1 MKLRKILQLVAT
13 CVGVILVASGAYAGY
28 ISTQSTVEPGKWTSD
43 YDGAMAYAEKN
54 NIPMIVF
61 WANVGCGNCEKIEKE
76 MNNSEDFQN
85 WKDQLKALMVFVES
99 NSTVKKWIKANA
111 RTKISKY
118 PYMAVYWPKNAAGEE
133 VLEGFSAYKGEM
145 SLYGAS
151 SKDTNVK
158 QIMDTVNYLLTGWA
172 PGSDVPE
179 QPAVA
184 SYTVTFVVDSDKG
197 VASGSLTQS
206 VEEGKNA
213 QAPEVTAK
221 EGWKFDGW
229 DVSFGNVTSDLVVTA
244 QFSAVAIEPDPEPVY
259 YAVTFVVDPAKGT
272 AEGSL
277 TQSVKEGT
285 SAEAPVVTA
294 KDGWEFDGWDRSF
307 SKVASD
313 LTITAKFVEPVE
325 RDEID
330 PAVLFKKSK
339 KLESVVYMDGVPF
352 GKLYITLGKYNAK
365 KDYLK
370 ATFKISAFSG
380 KSYTKSVNVTPDKF
394 GDILDVDVAF
404 KSPVGTMEF
413 DIVNGEDGFEVY
425 GEGDDYYV
433 EEGDVVLGGL
443 LESEDMT
450 FSASFEEIEPEKESF
465 DFILDPSV
473 FATAVVKK
481 GKTLS
486 FGSAPSIKYK
496 KFREDGETWYELAE
510 YDMERYPNENG
521 VKISYKYKTG
531 AFSGSFK
538 IYASNE
544 SSVDEGKKPTIKKY
558 TAKFSGCVVNGEGL
572 GTVTVKIG
580 KKTYTGTCSLQ

>member
-13 CVGVILVASGAYAGY
+13 CAGVILGASGAYAGY
-28 ISTQSTVEPGKWTSD
+28 ISTQPTVEPGKWTSD
-43 YDGAMAYAEKN
+43 YDGAKAYAEKN

-76 MNNSEDFQN
+76 MNNSEDFQS
-85 WKDQLKALMVFVES
+85 WKDQLKVLMVFVES

-158 QIMDTVNYLLTGWA
+158 QIMDTVNYLLTGWDSEGVT
-172 PGSDVPE
+172 PPPETDKPETNVPEVDKPETDVPE
-179 QPAVA
+179 VDKPETDQPEDDKPEVEEPAPEPVK
-184 SYTVTFVVDSDKG
+184 YTVTFVVDSEKG
-197 VASGSLTQS
+197 VAEGSLEQI
-206 VEEGKNA
+206 VEEGKGA
-213 QAPEVTAK
+213 EAPKVTAK
-221 EGWKFDGW
+221 E
-229 DVSFGNVTSDLVVTA
+229 
-244 QFSAVAIEPDPEPVY
+244 
-259 YAVTFVVDPAKGT
+259 
-272 AEGSL
+272 
-277 TQSVKEGT
+277 
-285 SAEAPVVTA
+285 
-294 KDGWEFDGWDRSF
+294 GWEFDGWDKSF
-307 SKVASD
+307 SKVTSD
-313 LTITAKFVEPVE
+313 LTVTAKFVVPAE
-325 RDEID
+325 REEVN
-330 PAVLFKKSK
+330 PAVFFKKSK
-339 KLESVVYMDGVPF
+339 KLESAVYNDGVPF

-365 KDYLK
+365 KSYLK
-370 ATFKISAFSG
+370 ASFKISAFNG
-380 KSYTKSVNVTPDKF
+380 KTYSKSVNVTPDKF
-394 GDILDVDVAF
+394 GDILGVDVAF

-413 DIVNGEDGFEVY
+413 DIVNGKDGFEVY

-450 FSASFEEIEPEKESF
+450 FFASFEEIEPEKESF
-465 DFILDPSV
+465 DFISGPDV
-473 FATAVVKK
+473 FADAVVKS

-496 KFREDGETWYELAE
+496 RFREDGVTWYDLAE
-510 YDMERYPNENG
+510 YDLDRYPNENG

-544 SSVDEGKKPTIKKY
+544 FSVDDGKKPTLKKY
-558 TAKFSGCVVNGEGL
+558 TAKVSGCVVNGVGI
-572 GTVTVKIG
+572 GTVSVKIG
-580 KKTYTGTCSLQ
+580 KKVYTGTCELQ